1 MNDKKKPKVIVIVD
15 AFRAFAT
22 ASYVL
27 ERKPQQYIYVT
38 KSSVL
43 TKLASNF
50 SNPLFI
56 GKNEIGENINYNIPN
71 SPTRVTEV
79 EVTGRVVMHRT
90 EAGAKGIL
98 EATDADVVL
107 AAAFVNASATARYI
121 RRLSEPKVTIIPM
134 GHEAIKPS
142 IEDDICAQYIQFLIN
157 GKPFDLK
164 PFIPE
169 LKKGPGKY
177 FFAKDQWQYPR
188 EDFKRCLET
197 NRFNFAIRA
206 ELCED
211 YALLMVCE

>member
-1 MNDKKKPKVIVIVD
+1 MNDKKNPKVIVIVD

-43 TKLASNF
+43 VKLASNF
-50 SNPLFI
+50 NNPLFI

-71 SPTRVTEV
+71 SPTRVTEI
-79 EVTGRVVMHRT
+79 EVADRVVIHRT

-98 EATDADVVL
+98 GATDADVVL
-107 AAAFVNASATARYI
+107 AAAFVNASATTKYI
-121 RRLSEPKVTIIPM
+121 RRLSEPTVTIIPM
-134 GHEAIKPS
+134 GHEAMKPS
-142 IEDDICAQYIQFLIN
+142 IEDDICAQYIQFLIDD
-157 GKPFDLK
+157 KQFDLK

-188 EDFKRCLET
+188 EYFKRCLDT

-211 YALLMVCE
+211 YALLMVCK